1 MTFLLHT
8 KVAFSKIWDDFK
20 KIYFYFKIAT
30 HAFALIFLLYSLI
43 TNLNLWIVH
52 TLLLMLEIAY
62 AIFSFWDGDWKT
74 KEIKKEIK
82 KSYKAIKLVLKAIPL
97 GISLYGLFLAAENL
111 TVLSLLLPV
120 LTLVSWILT
129 ILMAIVGFVLERYLN
144 LVFDGLSEDFKR
156 IPFLGK
162 WINDITDRDVNT
174 NNLEQL
180 RELATAVDKEIQE
193 KRQTEKQTNR
203 ERKKD
208 KIKKFFHSFTKKS
221 E

>member
-20 KIYFYFKIAT
+20 KIHFYFKITT
-30 HAFALIFLLYSLI
+30 HAFTLIFLLYSLV
-43 TNLNLWIVH
+43 TKLDLWIVH
-52 TLLLMLEIAY
+52 TLLLILEIAY
-62 AIFSFWDGDWKT
+62 AVFSFSGGDWKT
-74 KEIKKEIK
+74 KNVKKDVK
-82 KSYKAIKLVLKAIPL
+82 KSYKAIKLVLKTIPL
-97 GISLYGLFLAAENL
+97 GIALYGLFLAAENL

-129 ILMAIVGFVLERYLN
+129 VLTAIASHILERYLN

-156 IPFLGK
+156 IPLLGK
-162 WINDITDRDVNT
+162 WINDITERDSHTDNIQ
-174 NNLEQL
+174 QL
-180 RELATAVDKEIQE
+180 RELATAVDKEIQD
-193 KRQTEKQTNR
+193 KRQAEKQTNR

-208 KIKKFFHSFTKKS
+208 KIKKFFHSFKKKS